1 MLKKTGFTH
10 KILNART
17 IQDIGEL
24 PKTETPNSV
33 PTATDSQV
41 ITNEEIEASFR
52 EISLNTSETKISDK
66 KGNKK
71 LTKDE
76 IVEAA
81 EKAAFEA

>member
-24 PKTETPNSV
+24 SKTETPNSV